1 MKKLVIAFAICLAVT
16 SCFNRQKT
24 KKTEEPVKTEAELM
38 AEAVVKIQ
46 LDSIA
51 TEIGKLQPVGLVE
64 CIKNGEV
71 ILTDSEKAVKP
82 DYLADPAYA
91 KDLQTLAQKYR
102 AVAIL
107 GVDAEVAKLY
117 DMPTADY
124 DAALKKLYADSNDP
138 AIKAFNDCPTLQVA
152 IERCYDTAKENG
164 REYFFWEAAT
174 AALIEQAYIASRN
187 IDKFIVAFNDK
198 SASDFSYNV
207 ILLTDAIDKLASINE
222 EYKQLNESLKPLYKI
237 NAINL
242 DEFRSQL
249 ESVKDEIVPA
259 RQALMQ

>member
-1 MKKLVIAFAICLAVT
+1 MKKLAIALAICLAVT
-16 SCFNRQKT
+16 SCFNRPKN
-24 KKTEEPVKTEAELM
+24 KTEEHVKTEAELM

-51 TEIGKLQPVGLVE
+51 EEIGKLQPVGLVE

-71 ILTDSEKAVKP
+71 ILTDAEKAVKP

-91 KDLQTLAQKYR
+91 KDLQTLSQKYR

-124 DAALKKLYADSNDP
+124 DAALKKLYADINDP
-138 AIKAFNDCPTLQVA
+138 AIKAFNEYKTLQVA
-152 IERCYDTAKENG
+152 IEKSYDMSKENG

-174 AALIEQAYIASRN
+174 AALVEQAYIASRN
-187 IDKFIVAFNDK
+187 IDKFIVAFDDK

-207 ILLTDAIDKLASINE
+207 ILLTDAIDKLASTNS
-222 EYKQLNESLKPLYKI
+222 EYAKLNESLKPLYKI
-237 NAINL
+237 NALNRQ
-242 DEFRSQL
+242 EFRDQL
-249 ESVKDEIVPA
+249 ESVKDEITPA
-259 RQALMQ
+259 RAALME

>member
-124 DAALKKLYADSNDP
+124 DAALKKLYADINDP

-174 AALIEQAYIASRN
+174 AALVEQAYIASRN

-242 DEFRSQL
+242 DEFRTQL

>member
-1 MKKLVIAFAICLAVT
+1 MKKLAIALAICLAVT
-16 SCFNRQKT
+16 SCFNRQKSKNT
-24 KKTEEPVKTEAELM
+24 EPVKTEAEQM
-38 AEAVVKIQ
+38 AEAVVKLQ

-51 TEIGKLQPVGLVE
+51 AEIGKLKPVGLIE
-64 CIKNGEV
+64 CVRNGEI

-107 GVDAEVAKLY
+107 GVDAEIAKLY
-117 DMPTADY
+117 EMPTAGY
-124 DAALKKLYADSNDP
+124 DAALTKLYADINDS
-138 AIKAFNDCPTLQVA
+138 AIKEFNESPNLQVA
-152 IERCYDTAKENG
+152 IEKSYETSKANG

-187 IDKFIVAFNDK
+187 IDKFIVAFDDE
-198 SASDFSYNV
+198 SASSFSYNV
-207 ILLTDAIDKLASINE
+207 ILLTEAINKLASLNA
-222 EYKQLNESLKPLYKI
+222 EYVKLNESLKPLYKI

-242 DEFRSQL
+242 EQFREQL

-259 RQALMQ
+259 RQALME

>member
-1 MKKLVIAFAICLAVT
+1 MKKLAIALAICLAVT
-16 SCFNRQKT
+16 SCFNRQKS
-24 KKTEEPVKTEAELM
+24 KNEEPAKSEAELM

-51 TEIGKLQPVGLVE
+51 EEIGKLQPVGLVE
-64 CIKNGEV
+64 GIKNGEV

-91 KDLQTLAQKYR
+91 KNLQTLAQKYR

-107 GVDAEVAKLY
+107 GVDSEVAKLY

-124 DAALKKLYADSNDP
+124 DAALKKLYADINDP
-138 AIKAFNDCPTLQVA
+138 AIKEFNESKTLQVA
-152 IERCYDTAKENG
+152 IEKCYDTAKANK

-174 AALIEQAYIASRN
+174 AALVEQAYVASRN
-187 IDKFIVAFNDK
+187 IDKFIVAFDDK

-207 ILLTDAIDKLASINE
+207 ILLTAAIDRLASLNA
-222 EYKQLNESLKPLYKI
+222 EYVKLNESLKPLYKI
-237 NAINL
+237 NALNL
-242 DEFRSQL
+242 DEFRAQL
-249 ESVKDEIVPA
+249 ESVKDELVPA
-259 RQALMQ
+259 RQALME

>member
-1 MKKLVIAFAICLAVT
+1 MKKLAIALAICLAVT
-16 SCFNRQKT
+16 SCFNRQKS
-24 KKTEEPVKTEAELM
+24 KNVEPVKSEAELM

-51 TEIGKLQPVGLVE
+51 EELGKLQPVGVVK
-64 CIKNGEV
+64 CIRNGEV
-71 ILTDSEKAVKP
+71 ILTDSEKAAKP

-91 KDLQTLAQKYR
+91 KDLQTLSQKYR

-117 DMPTADY
+117 EMPTADY
-124 DAALKKLYADSNDP
+124 DATLKKLYADINDP
-138 AIKAFNDCPTLQVA
+138 AIKEFNESQNLQVA
-152 IERCYDTAKENG
+152 IEKCYETSKANG

-174 AALIEQAYIASRN
+174 TALIEQAYIASRN
-187 IDKFIVAFNDK
+187 IDKFIVAFDDK

-207 ILLTDAIDKLASINE
+207 ILLTEAINKLASLNA
-222 EYKQLNESLKPLYKI
+222 EYMKLNESLKPLYKI

-242 DEFRSQL
+242 DQFREQL

-259 RQALMQ
+259 RQALME